1 MTAFAAAGPRWGFS
15 PLAKTSQRSVEKPNN
30 RLARRFAPGL
40 LIALGLVALPAA
52 AQTLSG
58 TMLSQIQLTAGCM
71 IAGSSGGATG
81 VNFGLLDFGTWPS
94 TFVGVA
100 TATASGGEGVAG
112 PTQIV
117 CSPDVL
123 GINIEVGPGSYEG
136 LGGAIGSGA
145 RAMRNG
151 SVAAYLPYDVYRD
164 PSYLQAYPTAAAVT
178 GIPVP
183 ANGAAFALPIYGR
196 VNKTDPVALP
206 AGVYSD
212 TLQITLTY

>member
-1 MTAFAAAGPRWGFS
+1 MPALG
-15 PLAKTSQRSVEKPNN
+15 
-30 RLARRFAPGL
+30 
-40 LIALGLVALPAA
+40 IALHPWSPSGPSPAAFRRLKIPTRSRLLRASCALAVACGFAGLPAA

-58 TMLSQIQLTAGCM
+58 TMLAQIQLTAGCM
-71 IAGSSGGATG
+71 IAGSSGAATG
-81 VNFGLLDFGTWPS
+81 VDFGLMDFGTWPS

-123 GINIEVGPGSYEG
+123 GINIEVGPGSYQG
-136 LGGAIGSGA
+136 LGGGIGTGT

-151 SVAAYLPYDVYRD
+151 STAAYIPYDVYRD
-164 PSYLQAYPTAAAVT
+164 TSYLQAYPTAAAVT

-183 ANGAAFALPIYGR
+183 ANGAAFALPVYGR
-196 VNKTDPVALP
+196 VNKTSPVALP

>member
-1 MTAFAAAGPRWGFS
+1 MQA
-15 PLAKTSQRSVEKPNN
+15 
-30 RLARRFAPGL
+30 
-40 LIALGLVALPAA
+40 
-52 AQTLSG
+52 
-58 TMLSQIQLTAGCM
+58 QIQLTAGCM
-71 IAGSSGGATG
+71 IAGSSGAATG

-100 TATASGGEGVAG
+100 TATATGGEGVAG

-164 PSYLQAYPTAAAVT
+164 PAYLQPYPTAAAVT